1 MDPLLA
7 AALKRLGTWWLE
19 NRPFSKEKREARQ
32 ERRRRRREGL
42 PPLEEYH
49 MVPVKQFL
57 QGGLTYIGIATS
69 AVAFFLDKLEL
80 SITGFDS
87 VTVAGVLVGLGVAVY
102 GRVRR
107 ELRDE

>member
-1 MDPLLA
+1 
-7 AALKRLGTWWLE
+7 
-19 NRPFSKEKREARQ
+19 
-32 ERRRRRREGL
+32 
-42 PPLEEYH
+42 

-57 QGGLTYIGIATS
+57 QGGLTYVGVATA
-69 AVAFFLDKLEL
+69 AVSYFLDKLEL
-80 SITGFDS
+80 SVVGFDN